1 MKRPDPGA
9 LVPEPRLEDVA
20 GLPEAPALGGGR
32 LVLEPLRT
40 AHVEEMGV
48 ALSDPGLYR
57 YTGGSPPT
65 EDDLRARYERQVKG
79 RSPAGEERW
88 FNWVVRELG
97 GEAVGYVQA
106 TVHVGRDGAV
116 ADLAWVIGAPYQGC
130 GFAKSAAEMMKQWL
144 RQQGVQNFT
153 AHVHPEHLASAAV
166 AAHLGLTPTRS
177 LEGGE
182 VIWAETC
189 ERPG

>member
-1 MKRPDPGA
+1 MKRPDPGV
-9 LVPEPRLEDVA
+9 LVPEPRLKDLA
-20 GLPEAPALGGGR
+20 GLPEAPALESGR

-40 AHVEEMGV
+40 AHAEEMCV
-48 ALSDPGLYR
+48 VLSDPGLYR
-57 YTGGSPPT
+57 YIGGSPPT

-97 GEAVGYVQA
+97 GEAAGYVQA
-106 TVHVGRDGAV
+106 TVRVGPGGAV
-116 ADLAWVIGAPYQGC
+116 AELAWVIGAPYQGR
-130 GFAKSAAEMMKQWL
+130 GFAKGAAEMMKRWL

-166 AAHLGLTPTRS
+166 AAHLGLTPTGS

-189 ERPG
+189 QSLG